1 LADETPGKFGVR
13 QMSTLPLW
21 TWVVGVF
28 VLGAAI
34 TYGIFRNRT
43 RSRRE
48 RIISNEATKELYR
61 QENRS
66 S

>member
-1 LADETPGKFGVR
+1 
-13 QMSTLPLW
+13 MSTLPLW